1 MVMEK
6 QKETDCG
13 GASGGITMEMWWWW
27 FSTENNTNVVI
38 EVVLEGKQRKCAG
51 KRTLCLV
58 V

>member
-1 MVMEK
+1 
-6 QKETDCG
+6 
-13 GASGGITMEMWWWW
+13 MEMWWWW

-58 V
+58 VEGATFPFALFRKHNLGDKN